1 LLKWLPDLILSVNL
15 IRESSLQVIY
25 FLLVRPVFDPIGVSI
40 QINQWTRK
48 QELCLVHVACLM
60 KNQK

>member
-40 QINQWTRK
+40 QINQ
-48 QELCLVHVACLM
+48 
-60 KNQK
+60 